1 MKLHYP
7 VYILPFSLYENA
19 QRIVAHAFAEAL
31 RLCCEEQKKPYVI
44 TPPQWGLLALL
55 NEDDG
60 LTIGAISLKRGLD
73 PPTVTGIVT
82 RLENNGLVERQH
94 DKEDRRV
101 VKVYLTYEGR
111 DIIRSLYE
119 TAETFHGILTRTLSE
134 DEQKR
139 LRAQL
144 QQIIVNVSAVGP
156 GTGDRFGRLPQDF
169 QCDTQE

>member
-1 MKLHYP
+1 MSIRYDDNLGYWLF
-7 VYILPFSLYENA
+7 YS

-31 RLCCEEQKKPYVI
+31 RLCCEEQNKPYVV

-55 NEDDG
+55 NESDG
-60 LTIGAISLKRGLD
+60 LTIGTISLKRGLD
-73 PPTVTGIVT
+73 APSVTGIVS
-82 RLENNGLVERQH
+82 RLEHSDLVERQH

-101 VKVYLTYEGR
+101 VKVYLTDEGR
-111 DIIRSLYE
+111 DITHYLYE
-119 TAETFHGILTRTLSE
+119 TAETFNGIVTRTLSA

-139 LRAQL
+139 LRTQL

-156 GTGDRFGRLPQDF
+156 GTGDRFGLLPQDF